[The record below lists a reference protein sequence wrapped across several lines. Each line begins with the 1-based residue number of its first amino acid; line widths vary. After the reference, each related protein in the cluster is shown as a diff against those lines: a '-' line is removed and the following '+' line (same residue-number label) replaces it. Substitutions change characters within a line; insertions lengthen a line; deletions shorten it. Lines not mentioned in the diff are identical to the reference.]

1 MVGLYCCIVNCTS
14 KTHDRSVKR
23 KNYGI
28 RFFKFPTCKRREGE
42 HVEDVTR
49 RRRVA
54 WIAAAR
60 RKDITYHNIPV
71 SMRVCSLHFHS
82 GQPAYEMFETHPD
95 WAPSLLLGHSEV
107 KTIDKDSFRRQLKR
121 HERITTGE
129 KVEDNIKY
137 EADEMAQEH
146 KVIYNEETEKVM
158 QQEVK
163 EEWAQQDI
171 KEEEQEV
178 MEEKRV
184 PRDVK
189 EEKRAP
195 QESDIAQNPDNHST
209 QECDLCMCRQNEIN
223 RLLEENRQLKH
234 KLDTFKMAEEFFKDD
249 DDEKVKYYTGIPGF
263 AIFQVLLSHVI
274 QFLPGK
280 DKRQLTCFQMLL
292 LTFMRLRLDLPIQ
305 HIAHLFNVD
314 RSTVSTA
321 FKQTV
326 SVLYSRLSPLVHWPD
341 RESLQVSMPHQFV
354 EIFGNHFAAI
364 VDCFEVSI
372 ERPSY
377 LQARAQTF
385 LNHEHTLKYLI
396 CIIPQGVISFIS
408 KGFGGRTS
416 DKQITENCGF
426 LDKLLP
432 GDIVLADK
440 GFDIKESVGLM
451 CAEVKISAFTKGQRQ
466 LEAKDVKDMTS
477 IAHLRIHLE
486 RVIGVV
492 RNKYKILSTT
502 IPISM
507 VLPCEL
513 ENVTFLDKIVTVCCA
528 LVNMCPSVVQ

>member
-1 MVGLYCCIVNCTS
+1 MKACCVLGCYSRIYDRHGNRIS
-14 KTHDRSVKR
+14 KEV
-23 KNYGI
+23 
-28 RFFKFPTCKRREGE
+28 RFFTFPTWKKHFGPQISDITKRR
-42 HVEDVTR
+42 R
-49 RRRVA
+49 MAWVA
-54 WIAAAR
+54 AVR
-60 RKDITYHNIPV
+60 RKSITFNNV
-71 SMRVCSLHFHS
+71 SRNSVVCSRHFHK
-82 GQPAYEMFETHPD
+82 GKPAYEMIECDPD
-95 WAPSLLLGHSEV
+95 WAPSLHLGHTEV
-107 KTIDKDSFRRQLKR
+107 KATNCGRFERSLRRQRALAGKNR
-121 HERITTGE
+121 APNVTPLDQA
-129 KVEDNIKY
+129 V
-137 EADEMAQEH
+137 
-146 KVIYNEETEKVM
+146 YNEKTKKVM
-158 QQEVK
+158 QQDVEK
-163 EEWAQQDI
+163 EQSRQD
-171 KEEEQEV
+171 
-178 MEEKRV
+178 
-184 PRDVK
+184 
-189 EEKRAP
+189 
-195 QESDIAQNPDNHST
+195 DIAQNPDNHST
-209 QECDLCMCRQNEIN
+209 QECDLCKCRQDEIN
-223 RLLEENRQLKH
+223 HLLEENRQLKH
-234 KLDTFKMAEEFFKDD
+234 ELDKSKITEEFFKYDD
-249 DDEKVKYYTGIPGF
+249 VKVKYYTGLPSY
-263 AIFQVLLSHVI
+263 AIFQVVLSNVT

-280 DKRQLTCFQMLL
+280 FKRKLTCFQMLL

-372 ERPSY
+372 ERPSN
-377 LQARAQTF
+377 LQARAQTSSNF
-385 LNHEHTLKYLI
+385 IKDGLTLKYLI
-396 CIIPQGVISFIS
+396 SITPQGVISFIS

-432 GDIVLADK
+432 GDIVLADR

-451 CAEVKISAFTKGQRQ
+451 CAEVKIPAFTKGQRQ
-466 LEAKDVKDMTS
+466 LEAKDVEDMTS

-492 RNKYKILSTT
+492 RHKYKILSST

-507 VLPCEL
+507 VLPCDR